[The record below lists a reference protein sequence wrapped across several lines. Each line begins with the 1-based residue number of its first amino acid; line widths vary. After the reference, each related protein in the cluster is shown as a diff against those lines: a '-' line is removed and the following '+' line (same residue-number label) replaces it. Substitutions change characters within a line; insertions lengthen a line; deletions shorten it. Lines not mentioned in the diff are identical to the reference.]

1 MGGPKVAPS
10 LHLVIHFW
18 VLLGFY
24 VGIRDTLGFSGILWS
39 SIAHLWFCS
48 IRRQAIYDDH
58 SHIVFTHLTY
68 HHQNCHTYI
77 VDTTQ
82 VRSCTMYIAQRY
94 RGITSSSQR

>member
-48 IRRQAIYDDH
+48 IRRQ
-58 SHIVFTHLTY
+58 
-68 HHQNCHTYI
+68 
-77 VDTTQ
+77 
-82 VRSCTMYIAQRY
+82 
-94 RGITSSSQR
+94 